1 MEAVYTM
8 EAKVNDD
15 GKGIVC
21 RIEAEGRLS
30 EVGKAILLSKIMK
43 ALRIN
48 PDSVS
53 DIALVSVA
61 LEHCQEEEPSDMRKY
76 PVNLC

>member
-1 MEAVYTM
+1 MDAFYMLEASVT
-8 EAKVNDD
+8 DHS
-15 GKGIVC
+15 GKITCEIKSG
-21 RIEAEGRLS
+21 GKLS
-30 EVGKAILLSKIMK
+30 EAGKAILLSNIMK

-61 LEHCQEEEPSDMRKY
+61 LEHCQDEKISG
-76 PVNLC
+76 